1 VPAVRK
7 SIGGVLG
14 PELTHIGPIVID
26 TSAEILASQET
37 FIFDEVDPVTLVSL
51 NTDGNF
57 VFVDVAASDDGTFGK
72 SLSIDAYFPWT
83 SEQDG
88 FVAAKALI
96 THQGEATAFNGD
108 TSDY

>member
-72 SLSIDAYFPWT
+72 SLSIDAYFLWT
-83 SEQDG
+83 PEQ
-88 FVAAKALI
+88 ALASGSRRCTDPPRRTI
-96 THQGEATAFNGD
+96 LSPRGG
-108 TSDY
+108 SWC